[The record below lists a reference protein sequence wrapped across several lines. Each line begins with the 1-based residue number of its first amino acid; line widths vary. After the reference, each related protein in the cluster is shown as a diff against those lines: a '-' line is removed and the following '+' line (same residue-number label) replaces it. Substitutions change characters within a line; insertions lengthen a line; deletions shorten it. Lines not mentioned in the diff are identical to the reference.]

1 MSVIYRITELGVS
14 ERGGMNA
21 AVEARIGGVAKTNGE
36 SEFTIANEVI
46 AARIG
51 QVLGLPVPAGVI
63 AEDAAKTHYYLS
75 IDVSR
80 EGKSLPPVM
89 AADFCDKEP
98 WLAAGIV
105 VFDVLTANGDRNA
118 SNLSRDPAFD
128 PPRVSVF
135 DHGHALLG
143 TNPPIG
149 QERLELA
156 TDRLGCVDDDA
167 HIATD
172 SVLVSQ
178 PLDCGHLREWAER
191 VAQIP
196 PYVFGDICREI
207 AKSPELGISA
217 EVADWLAD
225 WLSARASN
233 VGDLIWQNQSAF
245 PAVEWAL
252 WGPGGTPQ

>member
-14 ERGGMNA
+14 QRGGMNA
-21 AVEARIGGVAKTNGE
+21 AVEARIGGVAKTNAE

-63 AEDAAKTHYYLS
+63 AEDSAKTLYYLS

-89 AADFCDKEP
+89 AADFCAAEP
-98 WLAAGIV
+98 WLAAGIAA
-105 VFDVLTANGDRNA
+105 FDVLIANGDRNA
-118 SNLSRDPAFD
+118 TNLSRDPAFT

-135 DHGHALLG
+135 DHGHALFG
-143 TNPPIG
+143 TSPPIG
-149 QERLELA
+149 RERLELA
-156 TDRLGCVDDDA
+156 ADRLGCIDDDA

-172 SVLVSQ
+172 SVLVDQ
-178 PLDCGHLREWAER
+178 PLDCASLREWAER
-191 VAQIP
+191 IAQIP
-196 PYVFGDICREI
+196 SYVFGDICREI
-207 AKSPELGISA
+207 ARAPELGINS
-217 EVADWLAD
+217 ETADWLAN
-225 WLSARASN
+225 WLAARAPR
-233 VGDLIWQNQSAF
+233 VGNLIWQNQNAF

-252 WGPGGTPQ
+252 WGPGETPQ